1 MIERAKTFP
10 QLKQLYISMAEE
22 YCELVVSVA
31 TRQYSPIVK
40 KATEYIYLNLG
51 SSLLLKSIAEHVHV
65 NPSHL
70 SRKFKEETGMTIT
83 DFINKKRV
91 DEARLHLRRGNLSV
105 TEVAFL
111 VGFNDLNTS
120 VKCSKN
126 SPMKPRHNMPR
137 GENKNMAPE
146 LEKSHI
152 I

>member
-1 MIERAKTFP
+1 
-10 QLKQLYISMAEE
+10 MAEE

-40 KATEYIYLNLG
+40 KAIEYIYLNLG

-111 VGFNDLNTS
+111 VGFNDLNYFGKVFKKFTNETPS
-120 VKCSKN
+120 QYAKRRK
-126 SPMKPRHNMPR
+126 
-137 GENKNMAPE
+137 
-146 LEKSHI
+146 
-152 I
+152 